1 MHIQGEKRTVYL
13 VFKRMACSIIMGL
26 FSLSQNLF
34 KKKEI
39 FFCCVVEAV
48 PTLANFIFQL

>member
-1 MHIQGEKRTVYL
+1 MHIQGKKRTIYL

-34 KKKEI
+34 KEKEI

-48 PTLANFIFQL
+48 PTLANFIF